1 MSIKKSFGIGCYHF
15 GIKKDVPFKFQGIHY
30 INELKIVLSKISSL
44 TNLKIETDDEFEYS
58 EILFTEDTVNI
69 EEGEGFFPSA
79 LYLNIEF
86 DLYIPFRIQSEIT
99 DVDEKFLNTYTEN
112 FKIKIFQSYYSP
124 VTIIESLNPTRKNEP
139 STGVQIVR
147 EFIIR
152 ELTNNKSDYIR
163 FECLGPSPFHCN
175 FFIEPKLP
183 EEEYNW
189 LFTIDEQIK
198 RGYNTLTFFY
208 NSVEI
213 EDAEEALDYLNNS
226 IEDEFGF
233 FYKTIQ
239 TRNAKMHAWQ
249 EINSSLDSLIEIQ
262 NTNGIVGIIKRY
274 FKRQKLIS
282 KLYTDIVTF
291 EGKSI
296 YINSLQQ
303 NEYNDTFSIKDEIFF
318 KSLIDK
324 ELEEKLD
331 YPIKQTTDLIQ
342 FFESRRVKSL
352 ELTTSLIAAILG
364 GLIGALI
371 TISIDKNQSKHEIHK
386 PLVDNIEKKSNNNT
400 TTK

>member
-1 MSIKKSFGIGCYHF
+1 M
-15 GIKKDVPFKFQGIHY
+15 
-30 INELKIVLSKISSL
+30 
-44 TNLKIETDDEFEYS
+44 
-58 EILFTEDTVNI
+58 
-69 EEGEGFFPSA
+69 
-79 LYLNIEF
+79 
-86 DLYIPFRIQSEIT
+86 
-99 DVDEKFLNTYTEN
+99 
-112 FKIKIFQSYYSP
+112 
-124 VTIIESLNPTRKNEP
+124 
-139 STGVQIVR
+139 
-147 EFIIR
+147 
-152 ELTNNKSDYIR
+152 
-163 FECLGPSPFHCN
+163 
-175 FFIEPKLP
+175 
-183 EEEYNW
+183 
-189 LFTIDEQIK
+189 
-198 RGYNTLTFFY
+198 
-208 NSVEI
+208 
-213 EDAEEALDYLNNS
+213 NNS

-262 NTNGIVGIIKRY
+262 NTNGIKGVIKRY

-291 EGKSI
+291 EGRSI
-296 YINSLQQ
+296 YINGLQQ
-303 NEYNDTFSIKDEIFF
+303 NEYNDTFSTKDEIFF

-342 FFESRRVKSL
+342 FFESRRVKNL

-371 TISIDKNQSKHEIHK
+371 TISIDNNQSKNEIHK

-400 TTK
+400 TRK